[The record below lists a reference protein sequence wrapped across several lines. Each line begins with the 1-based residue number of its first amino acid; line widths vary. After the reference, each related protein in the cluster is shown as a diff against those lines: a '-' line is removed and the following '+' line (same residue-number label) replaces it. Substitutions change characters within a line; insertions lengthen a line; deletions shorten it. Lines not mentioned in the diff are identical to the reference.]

1 MCGRFA
7 RSKGLEAIVKRF
19 VLDAIRERWATDPL
33 VSAPHYNVAPSQMAP
48 VIVQDES
55 REIRPMR
62 WGLVPSWAKEQ
73 SIGQKMINAR
83 AETLAEKP
91 SFKRLLFTRRCIV
104 PATGFYEW
112 AKRDKEKIPMHFRLK
127 DGGLFG
133 FAGLWDR
140 WKAPEGRELDSF
152 TIITTTPNELLVA
165 VHHRMPVILRQE
177 DEESWLDGDAE
188 DGPALLSRLKPYPAD
203 QMEGF
208 EVSRAVNSPA
218 FNRPE
223 CILPVSG

>member
-7 RSKGLEAIVKRF
+7 RSKGLDAIIKRF

-33 VSAPHYNVAPSQMAP
+33 VSAPQYNVAPSQMAP
-48 VIVQDES
+48 VIVQDDA

-91 SFKRLLFTRRCIV
+91 
-104 PATGFYEW
+104 
-112 AKRDKEKIPMHFRLK
+112 MHFRLK

-140 WKAPEGRELDSF
+140 WKPPQGRELDSF
-152 TIITTTPNELLVA
+152 TIITTAPNELLAA

-177 DEESWLDGDAE
+177 DEESWLDGDVK
-188 DGPALLSRLKPYPAD
+188 DGAALLSRLKPYPAD
-203 QMEGF
+203 RMEGF